1 MMLKQVSIFAQNK
14 AGSTYAIME
23 TLANANINVRAMTIA
38 DTAEFGIIRLIV
50 SDAVKALEALRNNNF
65 TANVTDVIGFTVP
78 DESGKLCDVL
88 RLLGEQSVSF
98 EYSYSL
104 MGKKQGEA
112 DIAMRVKDKDL
123 DKAMAILAESGVKL
137 LTQEDVI

>member
-1 MMLKQVSIFAQNK
+1 MLKQVSIFAQNK
-14 AGSTYAIME
+14 SGSTFAIMD
-23 TLANANINVRAMTIA
+23 TLATANINVRAMTIA

-50 SDAVKALEALRNNNF
+50 SDAAKALEVLRQNGF
-65 TANVTDVIGFTVP
+65 TANTTDIIGFTVE

-88 RLLGEQSVSF
+88 RLLGEEGISF

-123 DKAMAILAESGVKL
+123 DKAMAILSKAGVKL
-137 LTQEDVI
+137 LTQEDVL